1 MNRGPITVRYAT
13 ALFELGKEKNEL
25 DRFFNDAGLLLE
37 HCLRVKDF
45 CNFLTNPVI
54 KVSRKKELVNEILGN
69 EQHPLMLRFVGMVI
83 DKNREGLL
91 PDILRYF
98 KDLYKK
104 HKGIRSV
111 KLITAV
117 AFDDVYIK
125 EMRNILER
133 EFNSSIELEV
143 RVKPDII
150 GGLILL
156 VDDKIVDNSIAHQ
169 LKLLKNKIVS

>member
-37 HCLRVKDF
+37 QCLNVKDF
-45 CNFLTNPVI
+45 CNFLNNPVI
-54 KVSRKKELVNEILGN
+54 KASRKKELINEILEN

-83 DKNREGLL
+83 DKNREALL
-91 PDILRYF
+91 PDILRFF

-104 HKGIRSV
+104 DKGIRSV
-111 KLITAV
+111 RLITAV
-117 AFDDVYIK
+117 ALDDVYMK
-125 EMRNILER
+125 EMKDFLER
-133 EFNSSIELEV
+133 EFSSSIELEV
-143 RVKPDII
+143 SVKPDII

-169 LKLLKNKIVS
+169 IKLLKNKIVS